1 VITQQTLIE
10 RVWRMC
16 AEDDRLDAALMYGSF
31 ASGEG
36 DEHSDIE
43 FWLFFDHTPDPLSW
57 CSAVAPVSHLVV
69 NEFGAHVAFF
79 PGLIR
84 GEFHF
89 ATTADISGIAGW
101 PARGAAVE
109 NMLIA
114 DRGGRLA
121 PVLHALPAR
130 PVLPSAED
138 LHGRFVNWLVLAHH
152 VIARGEHLRGWDALG
167 HVRRHLLW
175 LLRLAEGSTG
185 HWLTPSRNA
194 EAELPAHRLAALRES
209 ASPAAALRAAWL
221 AGRDLVASSV
231 SAAFLGELD
240 RLLLTRK

>member
-1 VITQQTLIE
+1 L
-10 RVWRMC
+10 
-16 AEDDRLDAALMYGSF
+16 
-31 ASGEG
+31 
-36 DEHSDIE
+36 
-43 FWLFFDHTPDPLSW
+43 
-57 CSAVAPVSHLVV
+57 
-69 NEFGAHVAFF
+69 
-79 PGLIR
+79 
-84 GEFHF
+84 
-89 ATTADISGIAGW
+89 ADISGVPGW

-114 DRGGRLA
+114 DRSGRLA

-152 VIARGEHLRGWDALG
+152 VIARGGHLRGWDALG

-175 LLRLAEGSTG
+175 LFRLAEGSTG

-194 EAELPAHRLAALRES
+194 EAELPAHRLVALRES

-221 AGRDLVASSV
+221 AGRDLVAGSV
-231 SAAFLGELD
+231 SAAFLDDLD